1 MFGYENTELPR
12 AAGGGQHHPPGPQ
25 RGAGRRAL
33 QVGAA
38 DRAVGGDGDGRVQ
51 GRNPA
56 GLVAR
61 PRQPLLHDHLDEGR
75 HPSMSVTMWV
85 ASPRFD
91 GSGGRLAPLL
101 EYVTPSTRT
110 VKVSGAPGAG
120 SVSVTRRSGST
131 WTNGTWTVWDV
142 SSPGREFSWYRTTAR
157 RTNGA

>member
-75 HPSMSVTMWV
+75 HRVDPLDVGDDVGGV
-85 ASPRFD
+85 AEVRRIRGSLGSAAGVRDAFHPDREGVRRAGRGEPR
-91 GSGGRLAPLL
+91 GR
-101 EYVTPSTRT
+101 
-110 VKVSGAPGAG
+110 G
-120 SVSVTRRSGST
+120 RRS
-131 WTNGTWTVWDV
+131 
-142 SSPGREFSWYRTTAR
+142 R
-157 RTNGA
+157 RA